1 MEQDDH
7 PYLPER
13 CGGFPGRG
21 RGFPG
26 GGGGFPRGGR
36 GFPGGGGPLGGLWG
50 PPPAPMQPTNNG
62 KLVGDPP
69 TIYDGDRKKTQ
80 TFVNQWD
87 VYWGVNSDNALI
99 MNPYQQAMLF
109 LTYMKGTN
117 VNKYVVAVNQ
127 WLNQQL
133 HGGIPTT
140 DEQLWAEVTAS
151 FSQ

>member
-1 MEQDDH
+1 
-7 PYLPER
+7 
-13 CGGFPGRG
+13 
-21 RGFPG
+21 
-26 GGGGFPRGGR
+26 
-36 GFPGGGGPLGGLWG
+36 
-50 PPPAPMQPTNNG
+50 
-62 KLVGDPP
+62 
-69 TIYDGDRKKTQ
+69 
-80 TFVNQWD
+80 VNQWD